1 MADEAST
8 RTAYR
13 TCPLCEASCG
23 LEITL
28 RPDGKGGE
36 EVQRIRGDRDDVFS
50 KGFICPKG
58 STLKQLHE
66 DPDRLRSPMVKRD
79 GVHVPVSWDEA
90 WAEIADGL
98 HRVIEQHGRG
108 SLAAYVGNPTA
119 HSLSAMTYNS
129 MLLKGL
135 GTRHRFSASTVDQM
149 PRHVASGYVFGS
161 PVAIPVPDLD
171 RTDYLMI
178 LGANPYASN
187 GSVCTAP
194 DFPGRIEAMRAR
206 GGKLVVVDPR
216 LSRTAQEADEW
227 LSIRPG
233 TDALLLARSPT
244 PCSPTGL
251 ADPGDISPT
260 TSPGWPKCE
269 RRARTVHA
277 RVRRRGDRARRRDDP
292 RVARE
297 LAAAPTAAVYG
308 RIGTTT
314 HRVRIDGLVAG
325 RRRQRAHRQPRSSGR
340 RDVPAAGRRWSHDA
354 GQAGLGP
361 RVQRRPRA
369 QPGQRSSRGDG
380 RVPGRRARR
389 GDRDAGRRPDP
400 GADHRRRQ
408 SGAVDPEQH
417 ASSTRRSTT
426 STSWSASTC
435 TSTRPPGTP
444 TSILPPPSQLQRSH
458 YDLRC
463 SSSPCATS
471 PTTHPPVLP
480 LDDGQPDEWE
490 IITKLARSHRAP
502 GSTSTSTPPTMR

>member
-233 TDALLLARSPT
+233 TDALLLAAIANT
-244 PCSPTGL
+244 LFADGL
-251 ADPGDISPT
+251 ADPGDHLADHVT
-260 TSPGWPKCE
+260 GMAELE
-269 RRARTVHA
+269 RALAPFTPEFVAEATGLGAETIR
-277 RVRRRGDRARRRDDP
+277 
-292 RVARE
+292 RVA
-297 LAAAPTAAVYG
+297 A
-308 RIGTTT
+308 
-314 HRVRIDGLVAG
+314 
-325 RRRQRAHRQPRSSGR
+325 
-340 RDVPAAGRRWSHDA
+340 
-354 GQAGLGP
+354 
-361 RVQRRPRA
+361 
-369 QPGQRSSRGDG
+369 
-380 RVPGRRARR
+380 
-389 GDRDAGRRPDP
+389 
-400 GADHRRRQ
+400 
-408 SGAVDPEQH
+408 
-417 ASSTRRSTT
+417 
-426 STSWSASTC
+426 
-435 TSTRPPGTP
+435 
-444 TSILPPPSQLQRSH
+444 
-458 YDLRC
+458 
-463 SSSPCATS
+463 
-471 PTTHPPVLP
+471 
-480 LDDGQPDEWE
+480 
-490 IITKLARSHRAP
+490 
-502 GSTSTSTPPTMR
+502 